1 MAHGLQTEPRPAV
14 RTHGG
19 TAARQGGGAG
29 REEGA
34 REVEGEE
41 TLRSARRVLGRGGGP
56 RVGRR
61 TLSRARPP
69 LVPGWNPSSACR
81 LRVAAADS
89 VPSRPACPSFLSR
102 GVGCGP
108 PGSAAVS
115 PELRASVTC
124 LAKGLGPAGTQEK

>member
-41 TLRSARRVLGRGGGP
+41 TLRSAWRVLGRGGGP

-69 LVPGWNPSSACR
+69 LVPGWNPSSA
-81 LRVAAADS
+81 ADS
-89 VPSRPACPSFLSR
+89 VPSRPAYPSFLSR

-115 PELRASVTC
+115 PELRASAMC
-124 LAKGLGPAGTQEK
+124 LAKGLGPASAA